1 MSHANDS
8 ITEIGAVTPM
18 RCFTRH
24 PPFQFNGTAMTT
36 SDLAFYSRVMPRRA
50 NGFETDFCIAT
61 IRKWIPKVCVKTD
74 KSLTP
79 GIGAFY

>member
-1 MSHANDS
+1 L
-8 ITEIGAVTPM
+8 
-18 RCFTRH
+18 
-24 PPFQFNGTAMTT
+24 QFNGAAITT
-36 SDLAFYSRVMPRRA
+36 SDAVFYSRVVPRGA
-50 NGFETDFCIAT
+50 NRFETDFCIAT